1 MTRMID
7 VHDLP
12 VEDVVFI
19 ENLVRLL
26 RNKTHVA
33 IAQKN
38 ADEPN
43 FSTWPLGAKGKLTRK
58 EIYEH
63 IQ

>member
-1 MTRMID
+1 MTRIID

-12 VEDVVFI
+12 VEDVVII

-33 IAQKN
+33 VTPQN
-38 ADEPN
+38 AEEPK
-43 FSTWPLGAKGKLTRK
+43 F
-58 EIYEH
+58 
-63 IQ
+63 

>member
-1 MTRMID
+1 MARIID

-12 VEDVVFI
+12 VEDVVVI
-19 ENLVRLL
+19 EKLVRLL

-33 IAQKN
+33 ITQNN
-38 ADEPN
+38 AEEPS

>member
-1 MTRMID
+1 MKRIID

-12 VEDVVFI
+12 VEDVVII

-26 RNKTHVA
+26 RNKTQVA
-33 IAQKN
+33 INPKN
-38 ADEPN
+38 TEEPN

-63 IQ
+63 I

>member
-1 MTRMID
+1 MARIID

-12 VEDVVFI
+12 VEDVVMI
-19 ENLVRLL
+19 ENLVRQL

-33 IAQKN
+33 ITPQN
-38 ADEPN
+38 AEEPN

-58 EIYEH
+58 EIYEY

>member
-1 MTRMID
+1 MTRIID

-12 VEDVVFI
+12 VEDIVII
-19 ENLVRLL
+19 ENIVRLL

-33 IAQKN
+33 ITQEHSE
-38 ADEPN
+38 EPN
-43 FSTWPLGAKGKLTRK
+43 CSTWPLGAKDKLTRK
-58 EIYEH
+58 EIFGY